1 MYCTWTELVCVLHTL
16 FMYNIHMLAYMY
28 VHVHR
33 QVYLL
38 YVKFPSVGMISC
50 LCGQSFLQLD
60 HCLALWESAA
70 PHRYSI
76 QSPLHRRTISTN
88 SLDPPLS
95 YPPSSL
101 LSPSLLLPFSLPPSS
116 LPPSHLPLLP
126 YPLCWCSIL
135 NHHA

>member
-1 MYCTWTELVCVLHTL
+1 MYTHYSCTV
-16 FMYNIHMLAYMY
+16 YIYIHMLAYMY

-38 YVKFPSVGMISC
+38 YGKFPSVGMTSC

-116 LPPSHLPLLP
+116 LPPPPPPCLSFPTL
-126 YPLCWCSIL
+126 YAA
-135 NHHA
+135 HAY